1 MRATHGCNAV
11 WKTHDAASP
20 TTMPEIVPVAW
31 QAGAPL
37 PPESLAILHRAADI
51 LHQGGLVAIP
61 TETVYGLAAVA
72 TDAAAVARIYA
83 AKGRPAFNP
92 LIVHVEGIEMASP
105 LVAEWPE
112 LAAHAA
118 ARHWPGPLTIV
129 VPASAEVP
137 EIVRAGGTTVA
148 LRSPEHQVTATLLK
162 LLGKPLA
169 APSANRSGMLSPTT
183 AAHVAASLGDAVDLI
198 LDGGTCDCGIESTVL
213 DLSTPRPR
221 LLRPGPL
228 DRVTLEASLTCQ
240 IAGPETAT
248 TSSLL
253 SPGLLPKHYAP
264 NAALELAS
272 GGRDRVRDLLQA
284 GHRVGWIT
292 HRHQA
297 NNLNTGTMP
306 AERLHRLQLPDD
318 PAGYARE
325 LYASLHRLDE
335 IGVDAI
341 VVDTPPSDEAWQAV
355 HDRLRRAS
363 YCD

>member
-1 MRATHGCNAV
+1 
-11 WKTHDAASP
+11 
-20 TTMPEIVPVAW
+20 MPEIVPVAW

-37 PPESLAILHRAADI
+37 PPQSLASVQRAADI
-51 LHQGGLVAIP
+51 LRQGGLVAIP

-92 LIVHVEGIEMASP
+92 LIVHVAGIEMARP

-118 ARHWPGPLTIV
+118 ASHWPGPLTVV

-148 LRSPEHQVTATLLK
+148 LRSPEHPVTATLLQ

-198 LDGGTCDCGIESTVL
+198 LDGGTCDRGIESTVL
-213 DLSTPRPR
+213 DLSPPRPR

-228 DRVTLEASLTCQ
+228 DRATLEASLNCP
-240 IAGPETAT
+240 IAGPEATAT
-248 TSSLL
+248 DSLR

-264 NAALELAS
+264 NAALELADD
-272 GGRDRVRDLLQA
+272 GRERVRDLLEA
-284 GHRVGWIT
+284 GQLVGWIT
-292 HRHQA
+292 HLPQA
-297 NNLNTGTMP
+297 DSLKASTAR

-325 LYASLHRLDE
+325 LYASLHRLDA
-335 IGVDAI
+335 IGVGTI

-355 HDRLRRAS
+355 HDRLLRAS
-363 YCD
+363 YRE